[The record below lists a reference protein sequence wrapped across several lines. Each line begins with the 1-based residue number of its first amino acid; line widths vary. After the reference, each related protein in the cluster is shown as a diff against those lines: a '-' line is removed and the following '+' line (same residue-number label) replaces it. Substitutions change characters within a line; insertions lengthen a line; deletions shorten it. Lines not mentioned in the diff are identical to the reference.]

1 MICVDCSTD
10 YIDGPMASIF
20 SPETILALG
29 SAEGIDSYT
38 CSQCVGVYYERC

>member
-1 MICVDCSTD
+1 MNCDACGLECT
-10 YIDGPMASIF
+10 F
-20 SPETILALG
+20 ELILALG

>member
-20 SPETILALG
+20 SPETLG
-29 SAEGIDSYT
+29 HELNASN
-38 CSQCVGVYYERC
+38 CPNCLVGDL